1 MCVSQ
6 AIAYHKSRRRP
17 VTALVEGSKH
27 QATTSTGTAVRVLG
41 ESESETDLAAVAP
54 LRSGPRDLFVPGPGL
69 GETVRRATPH

>member
-1 MCVSQ
+1 MFRKRLPITNP
-6 AIAYHKSRRRP
+6 AAP

-27 QATTSTGTAVRVLG
+27 QETTSTGTAVRVLG

-54 LRSGPRDLFVPGPGL
+54 LRSGPRDLFVPVPCL